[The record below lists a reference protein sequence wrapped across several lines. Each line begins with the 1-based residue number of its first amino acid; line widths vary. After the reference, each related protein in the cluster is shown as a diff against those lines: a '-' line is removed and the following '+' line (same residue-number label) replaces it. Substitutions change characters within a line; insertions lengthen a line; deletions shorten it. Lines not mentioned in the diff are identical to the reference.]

1 VSLKKKGLGRGLE
14 ALLGENEKEGIEFVP
29 IDKIIPN
36 PKQPR
41 ETLNPETLQ
50 ELIDSIKNVGLLQP
64 ILVRPKDDFYEIIAG
79 ERRYHAAKVA
89 GLKEIPVI
97 IKDIDDQTA
106 WDIALTENLQREDLN
121 PIEKAKAF
129 QYYIETFNVTQEELA
144 ERLAI
149 SRSEVANFLRLLQLP
164 PEIQE
169 EVRRG
174 NLTYG
179 HARTLLG
186 IDDPYLQKLLAQKVI
201 KEKLSVRETE
211 DLVKKK
217 KVKENIDLP
226 EIRSLEEKLQK
237 QLGTK
242 VKIQP
247 KSPNKGKITIEYKSI
262 EELENIIKLLLE

>member
-1 VSLKKKGLGRGLE
+1 MSFKKKGLGRGLE
-14 ALLGENEKEGIEFVP
+14 ALIGEEEGHLVENIP
-29 IDKIIPN
+29 IDKIVPN

-50 ELIDSIKNVGLLQP
+50 ELIESIKTLGLLQP
-64 ILVRPKDDFYEIIAG
+64 ILVRPKGEMYEIVAG

-97 IKDIDDQTA
+97 VKNIDDQTA

-129 QYYIETFNVTQEELA
+129 QYYIENFNVTQEELA
-144 ERLAI
+144 QRLSI

-174 NLTYG
+174 SLSYG
-179 HARTLLG
+179 HARALLG
-186 IDDPYLQKLLAQKVI
+186 LDDPYLQKLLAQRVI

-217 KVKENIDLP
+217 KIKDGRDLP
-226 EIRSLEEKLQK
+226 EIRALEEKLEEN
-237 QLGTK
+237 LGTK
-242 VKIQP
+242 VKIVP
-247 KSPNKGKITIEYKSI
+247 RSPTKGKITIEYRSL
-262 EELENIIKLLLE
+262 EELERIISILLE

>member
-1 VSLKKKGLGRGLE
+1 MSSKKKGLGRGLE
-14 ALLGENEKEGIEFVP
+14 ALIGEEENLIEKIP
-29 IDKIIPN
+29 IDKIVPN
-36 PKQPR
+36 PTQPR
-41 ETLNPETLQ
+41 ETLNPESLQ
-50 ELIDSIKNVGLLQP
+50 ELIESIKQLGLLQP
-64 ILVRPKDDFYEIIAG
+64 ILVRPKGDYYEIVAG
-79 ERRYHAAKVA
+79 ERRYHAAKTA
-89 GLKEIPVI
+89 GLKEIPAI
-97 IKDIDDQTA
+97 IKDIDDQSA
-106 WDIALTENLQREDLN
+106 WDVALTENLQREDLN

-144 ERLAI
+144 QRLSI

-186 IDDPYLQKLLAQKVI
+186 IEDPTMQKLLAQKII

-211 DLVKKK
+211 DLVKKRK
-217 KVKENIDLP
+217 IKNEIELP
-226 EIRSLEEKLQK
+226 EIRSLEEKMEQY
-237 QLGTK
+237 LGTR

-247 KSPNKGKITIEYKSI
+247 KSPNKGKITIEYKSLEQL
-262 EELENIIKLLLE
+262 EEIIKKFLE

>member
-1 VSLKKKGLGRGLE
+1 MSLKKKGLGRGLE
-14 ALLGENEKEGIEFVP
+14 ALIGEEENLIEKIPIE
-29 IDKIIPN
+29 KIVPN
-36 PKQPR
+36 PQQPR

-50 ELIDSIKNVGLLQP
+50 ELVESIKQLGLLQP
-64 ILVRPKDDFYEIIAG
+64 ILVRPKGDYYEIIAG
-79 ERRYHAAKVA
+79 ERRYHAAKTA

-97 IKDIDDQTA
+97 VKDIDDQSA

-129 QYYIETFNVTQEELA
+129 QYYIETFKVTQEELA
-144 ERLAI
+144 QRLSI
-149 SRSEVANFLRLLQLP
+149 SRSEISNFLRLLQLP

-179 HARTLLG
+179 HARTLLSVE
-186 IDDPYLQKLLAQKVI
+186 DPYIQKLLAQKII

-211 DLVKKK
+211 ELVKRRKIK
-217 KVKENIDLP
+217 DEIDIP
-226 EIRSLEEKLQK
+226 EIRSLEEKMEK
-237 QLGTK
+237 YLGTK

-247 KSPNKGKITIEYKSI
+247 KSPTKGRITIEYKS
-262 EELENIIKLLLE
+262 LEQLEDIIKKFLD

>member
-1 VSLKKKGLGRGLE
+1 MSSKKKGLGRGLE
-14 ALLGENEKEGIEFVP
+14 ALIGEEEEHLIENIP

-41 ETLNPETLQ
+41 ETLNPESLQ
-50 ELIDSIKNVGLLQP
+50 ELVESIKSVGLLQP
-64 ILVRPKDDFYEIIAG
+64 ILVRPKGEMFEIIAG

-89 GLKEIPVI
+89 GLKEIPAI

-144 ERLAI
+144 KRLSI
-149 SRSEVANFLRLLQLP
+149 SRSEVTNFLRLLQLP
-164 PEIQE
+164 LDIQE

-179 HARTLLG
+179 HARALLG
-186 IDDPYLQKLLAQKVI
+186 IDDPYIQKLLAQKVI
-201 KEKLSVRETE
+201 NERLSVRETE

-217 KVKENIDLP
+217 KIKSDVDLP
-226 EIRSLEEKLQK
+226 EIKSFEEKLERH
-237 QLGTK
+237 LGTK
-242 VKIQP
+242 VRILP
-247 KSPNKGKITIEYKSI
+247 KSPTKGKITIEYKTL
-262 EELENIIKLLLE
+262 EEFEKIISFFLG